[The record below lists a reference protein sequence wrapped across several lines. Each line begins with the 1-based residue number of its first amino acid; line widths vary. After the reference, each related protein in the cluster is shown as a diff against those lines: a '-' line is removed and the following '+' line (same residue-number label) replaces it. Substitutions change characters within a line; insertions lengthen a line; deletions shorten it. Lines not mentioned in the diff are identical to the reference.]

1 MENGEEEERETERKR
16 ETNRGGKR
24 KRESAADDDQEVEGG
39 GGGGRGERHW
49 GSEFFYWNAFL
60 SASLPAFSLPLCFQ
74 SQSLPSRGIANIVAA
89 ILRELVRACSSS

>member
-39 GGGGRGERHW
+39 GAREERGI
-49 GSEFFYWNAFL
+49 GVASFSIGMLFFPPLSLLSPCL
-60 SASLPAFSLPLCFQ
+60 SASNPNPYRPGASPTSWRPSCESL
-74 SQSLPSRGIANIVAA
+74 
-89 ILRELVRACSSS
+89 

>member
-39 GGGGRGERHW
+39 GGGGERHW

>member
-39 GGGGRGERHW
+39 GGGGGGRHW